1 MFASNDM
8 TDFGTAAS
16 AAKGPSFG
24 LSPDGYEMAIIK
36 HIFDSGGQISG
47 LGDIVR
53 FLVTDGFEGTV
64 FRSQEG
70 PITKFCDGRG
80 TSV

>member
-1 MFASNDM
+1 MFASIDM
-8 TDFGTAAS
+8 TDFGIAAS

-24 LSPDGYEMAIIK
+24 LSPHSCEMAMTK
-36 HIFDSGGQISG
+36 HNTDSGGQISG

-70 PITKFCDGRG
+70 PIMKFCDGRG